1 MNKVL
6 LKIIVFTIGLLS
18 IECYS
23 QNLENHKWNNRV
35 LIVKTS
41 NIKSEIYLTQ
51 LKEFQNS
58 NDQLKER
65 KLIIYKIKNDE
76 FSSINYITNKTI
88 YGKVSKKINEKIL
101 NENQNFELV
110 LIGLDGNIKFKRN
123 EILTKEDL
131 FSIIDSMPM
140 RNYELK
146 N

>member
-1 MNKVL
+1 MNKVF

-18 IECYS
+18 VESYS
-23 QNLENHKWNNRV
+23 QNLESHKWINRV
-35 LIVKTS
+35 LIVKTT
-41 NIKSEIYLTQ
+41 NIKSEKYVNQ
-51 LKEFQNS
+51 LKVFQNF

-65 KLIIYKIKNDE
+65 KLIIYKITNDE

-110 LIGLDGNIKFKRN
+110 LIGLDGNIKLKRN
-123 EILTKEDL
+123 EILTTEDL
-131 FSIIDSMPM
+131 FSVIDSMPM
-140 RNYELK
+140 RKYERK